1 MILKNKVYG
10 SASSAR
16 QGAFRPDLVTRVE
29 YESHDRAA
37 LPRRNLSR
45 QGINLRGK
53 IYLKINKNTN
63 LQLFWFVDRVT
74 GQFCS

>member
-1 MILKNKVYG
+1 MTL
-10 SASSAR
+10 
-16 QGAFRPDLVTRVE
+16 DLSVRVVTRIG
-29 YESHDRAA
+29 YKSHDRAA
-37 LPRRNLSR
+37 LPLQNLSR